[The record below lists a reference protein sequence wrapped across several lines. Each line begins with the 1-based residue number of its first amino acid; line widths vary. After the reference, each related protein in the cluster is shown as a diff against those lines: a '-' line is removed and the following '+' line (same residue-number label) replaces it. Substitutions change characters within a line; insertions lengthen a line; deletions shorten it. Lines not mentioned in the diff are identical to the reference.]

1 MALNVLCLSTGL
13 WIQDRLNHSSRQ
25 ASAIDRVWS
34 RLEEESRAHPARLS
48 KTASPTAM
56 HPERRGSVRDP
67 HSLTLAQ
74 AVVVEAQVNR
84 SWQVIG
90 LRKSGNDVSRSLE
103 NSARPIKWEPSNG
116 QRLDRTERAGPV
128 RGRLWLE
135 GKSYLAVARPL
146 PGDHGHSLLCLPEDE
161 ALEAILPAVKG
172 AGPISLLTLVWTS
185 LLLGGSAVLVL
196 APVRPQREQEAQ
208 LTSLDGLR
216 QAHSLIRT
224 RDAVIFGLAKLTESR
239 DTDTGN
245 HLERISLYC
254 RTLAQAMRKDP
265 RFAHQLEPSFVRL
278 IGISSALHDIGKVA
292 IEDAI
297 LHKPGPLTEQERER
311 MQLHTTVGEQCI
323 REIELRL
330 GHSNFLQMA
339 REIAAGHHEHWDGNG
354 YPRGLWGDE
363 IPVAARVVAVADVYD
378 ALMSRRVYKE
388 ACQPDQCERIILAEA
403 GKQFDPDIVDVWLSV
418 REKFRD
424 IAQRFAESDPQIP
437 AKALDALDSDYV
449 DETYTRPMAGRA
461 VNQIPP
467 DTVEL
472 KV

>member
-1 MALNVLCLSTGL
+1 M
-13 WIQDRLNHSSRQ
+13 
-25 ASAIDRVWS
+25 
-34 RLEEESRAHPARLS
+34 
-48 KTASPTAM
+48 
-56 HPERRGSVRDP
+56 
-67 HSLTLAQ
+67 
-74 AVVVEAQVNR
+74 
-84 SWQVIG
+84 
-90 LRKSGNDVSRSLE
+90 
-103 NSARPIKWEPSNG
+103 
-116 QRLDRTERAGPV
+116 
-128 RGRLWLE
+128 
-135 GKSYLAVARPL
+135 PL
-146 PGDHGHSLLCLPEDE
+146 PGDRGHSLLCLPENE
-161 ALEAILPAVKG
+161 ALEAILPAVET
-172 AGPISLLTLVWTS
+172 AGTIRLLTVIWTS

-196 APVRPQREQEAQ
+196 APAGPQRGQEAP
-208 LTSLDGLR
+208 LASLDGLR

-254 RTLAQAMRKDP
+254 RTLAQAMSRDP
-265 RFAHQLEPSFVRL
+265 RFIHRLEPSFVRL

-297 LHKPGPLTEQERER
+297 LRKPEPLTEQERKR
-311 MQLHTTVGEQCI
+311 MQLHTTAGEQCI

-339 REIAAGHHEHWDGNG
+339 REIAAGHHEHWDSTG
-354 YPRGLWGDE
+354 YPRGLRGDE
-363 IPVAARVVAVADVYD
+363 IPVAARVVAIADVYD
-378 ALMSRRVYKE
+378 ALMSRRAYKE
-388 ACQPDQCERIILAEA
+388 AYEPDQCERIILAEA

-437 AKALDALDSDYV
+437 AKGLDALDCDYV
-449 DETYTRPMAGRA
+449 DEACTRPTAGRA
-461 VNQIPP
+461 ANQIPP

>member
-1 MALNVLCLSTGL
+1 
-13 WIQDRLNHSSRQ
+13 
-25 ASAIDRVWS
+25 
-34 RLEEESRAHPARLS
+34 
-48 KTASPTAM
+48 
-56 HPERRGSVRDP
+56 
-67 HSLTLAQ
+67 
-74 AVVVEAQVNR
+74 
-84 SWQVIG
+84 
-90 LRKSGNDVSRSLE
+90 
-103 NSARPIKWEPSNG
+103 
-116 QRLDRTERAGPV
+116 
-128 RGRLWLE
+128 
-135 GKSYLAVARPL
+135 
-146 PGDHGHSLLCLPEDE
+146 
-161 ALEAILPAVKG
+161 
-172 AGPISLLTLVWTS
+172 LTLVWTS

-196 APVRPQREQEAQ
+196 APVRPQREQEAK

-254 RTLAQAMRKDP
+254 RTLAQAMRRDP

-297 LHKPGPLTEQERER
+297 LRKPGPLTEQERRR

-339 REIAAGHHEHWDGNG
+339 REIAAGHHEHWDGKG
-354 YPRGLWGDE
+354 YPRGLSGEE

-388 ACQPDQCERIILAEA
+388 AYEPDQCEKIIRAEA

-424 IAQRFAESDPQIP
+424 IARRFAESDPQIP
-437 AKALDALDSDYV
+437 PKALDELDSDYV
-449 DETYTRPMAGRA
+449 DEAYTRPTSGQAA
-461 VNQIPP
+461 NQAPP

-472 KV
+472 KI

>member
-1 MALNVLCLSTGL
+1 MRN
-13 WIQDRLNHSSRQ
+13 R
-25 ASAIDRVWS
+25 
-34 RLEEESRAHPARLS
+34 
-48 KTASPTAM
+48 
-56 HPERRGSVRDP
+56 
-67 HSLTLAQ
+67 HSLTLAEAA
-74 AVVVEAQVNR
+74 AVELRANR
-84 SWQVIG
+84 SWQV
-90 LRKSGNDVSRSLE
+90 LDLQKSDDHLSRS
-103 NSARPIKWEPSNG
+103 SKTGISPIKWEPY
-116 QRLDRTERAGPV
+116 DRRPSDRPDSAGPA

-135 GKSYLAVARPL
+135 GKRYLAVARPL
-146 PGDHGHSLLCLPEDE
+146 PGDRGYSLLCLPEDA
-161 ALEAILPAVKG
+161 ALEAILPAVKN

-196 APVRPQREQEAQ
+196 APVRPQKEQKTQ

-254 RTLAQAMRKDP
+254 RTLAQAMRRDH
-265 RFAHQLEPSFVRL
+265 RFAHRLEPSFVRL

-297 LHKPGPLTEQERER
+297 LRKPGLLTEQEHRR

-339 REIAAGHHEHWDGNG
+339 REIAAGHHEHWDGKG
-354 YPRGLWGDE
+354 YPRGLRGEE
-363 IPVAARVVAVADVYD
+363 ISVAARVVAVADVYD

-388 ACQPDQCERIILAEA
+388 AYEPDECERIIRAEA
-403 GKQFDPDIVDVWLSV
+403 GKQFDPNIIDVWLSV

-424 IAQRFAESDPQIP
+424 IARRFAESDPQIP

-449 DETYTRPMAGRA
+449 DEAYTRPMAGQAFDQR
-461 VNQIPP
+461 PP

-472 KV
+472 RV